1 MKIGVNCY
9 LLQADI
15 GGIRQYFLNLFD
27 ALLINDD
34 ANEYIFFYFDH
45 NVEDLNR
52 LRSSKWRNNSI
63 LLEAP
68 KDIKQHLDKIDLYF
82 CPFSTL
88 SPRPLPMPTV
98 YMVPD
103 IQEVFYPHFFSN
115 YLIVAR
121 TYHYLGSSKM
131 ADAIITIS
139 DFSKK
144 SLLQFHRI
152 PAEKVTVAHL
162 CIDEKFYRAQET
174 MRCPDQTLPDK
185 YIFFPANYWIH
196 KNHDL
201 LLRALAWLK
210 KEKKVKVNLVLTGFG
225 KDDGYPLSIKLEYY
239 GLLEQVYQLGYVSV
253 EELVYIYKHAQLL
266 VFPSLFEGFGIPLV
280 EAMATGCPILAA
292 RSTSLPE
299 IGGDAARYFDSSSPE
314 NLGDAI
320 FELLHDKELRAGL
333 VEKGFERVK
342 HFSSEQLAQKHL
354 RAFKQAAASFSMRK
368 YIWYRFVYK
377 YYHAAR
383 MLLMPEFYGM
393 LYDLAGEKLN
403 KMRKVRK
410 LKSAIA
416 GLKNNYTN
424 WRRS

>member
-27 ALLINDD
+27 ALLVNDD
-34 ANEYIFFYFDH
+34 VNEYIFFYFDH

-52 LRSSKWRNNSI
+52 LRSSKWRDNSI
-63 LLEAP
+63 LLESP
-68 KDIKQHLDKIDLYF
+68 KDIKHHLDKIDLYF

-103 IQEVFYPHFFSN
+103 IQEVFYPQFFSN

-121 TYHYLGSSKM
+121 KYHYLGSSKM
-131 ADAIITIS
+131 ADGIITIS

-144 SLLQFHRI
+144 SLLQFHKI
-152 PAEKVTVAHL
+152 PSEKVTVAHL

-185 YIFFPANYWIH
+185 YIFFPANYWVH

-210 KEKKVKVNLVLTGFG
+210 KEKKVNVNLVLTGFG
-225 KDDGYPLSIKLEYY
+225 KDDGYPLSNKVEHY
-239 GLLEQVYQLGYVSV
+239 GLSHQVYQLGYVSV
-253 EELVYIYKHAQLL
+253 EELVYIYRHAQLL

-280 EAMATGCPILAA
+280 EAMAVGCPVLAA
-292 RSTSLPE
+292 RTTSLPE
-299 IGGDAARYFDSSSPE
+299 VGGDAACYFDPFSLE
-314 NLGDAI
+314 DLGNLIMEIMGSND
-320 FELLHDKELRAGL
+320 LRRDL
-333 VEKGFERVK
+333 VEKGRMRAEL
-342 HFSSEQLAQKHL
+342 FS
-354 RAFKQAAASFSMRK
+354 ASISSK
-368 YIWYRFVYK
+368 ISVSRFD
-377 YYHAAR
+377 
-383 MLLMPEFYGM
+383 F
-393 LYDLAGEKLN
+393 
-403 KMRKVRK
+403 
-410 LKSAIA
+410 
-416 GLKNNYTN
+416 
-424 WRRS
+424 